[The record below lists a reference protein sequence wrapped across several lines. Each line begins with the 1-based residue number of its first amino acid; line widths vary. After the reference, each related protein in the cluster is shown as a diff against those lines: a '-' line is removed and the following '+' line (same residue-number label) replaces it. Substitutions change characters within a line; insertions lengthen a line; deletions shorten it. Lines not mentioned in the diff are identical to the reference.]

1 MTARKKV
8 PAPDD
13 RTGRLIAARD
23 KLATLITECESG
35 REAPGL
41 IREYRL
47 ILAEIAGLGAGEE
60 TVDVV
65 DQLAKRRAAQAKA
78 APGA

>member
-1 MTARKKV
+1 MAARKKPPV
-8 PAPDD
+8 ADD

-23 KLATLITECESG
+23 KLATLIAECESG

-60 TVDVV
+60 IADVV
-65 DQLAKRRAAQAKA
+65 DQLAKRRTAQAKA
-78 APGA
+78 AEGA